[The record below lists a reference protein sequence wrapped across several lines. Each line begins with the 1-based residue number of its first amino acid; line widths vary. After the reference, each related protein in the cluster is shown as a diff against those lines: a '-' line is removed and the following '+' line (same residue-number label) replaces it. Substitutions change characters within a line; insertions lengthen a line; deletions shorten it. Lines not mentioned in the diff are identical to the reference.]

1 MWKRFFTNEWIV
13 FLVIFINTFALF
25 VHEFYDPDPVWFWI
39 DYSCIIFF
47 LIESCFKI
55 QHYRKTDHWMSGW
68 DPIDI
73 VIVVLCLPV
82 LLTPFLDLPEYSAIL
97 VFRLGRLFRLFR
109 LMRFIPD
116 SKGLIAGVL
125 RALKA
130 SVGIF
135 LALSVFNTI
144 LGLAAAFLFKEEAPG
159 LFGTPLRAFY
169 TMFKVFTIEGWYE
182 IPEALL
188 RIEAYRAPFWQVFIR
203 VFFAASVL
211 VGGILGLSLANAI
224 FVDEM
229 VLDNNLGVENRISE
243 LRDEIR
249 QLRESLAAL
258 TDSGSV
264 MPDGGEGVD
273 SG

>member
-13 FLVIFINTFALF
+13 FLVIFVNSFALF
-25 VHEFYDPDPVWFWI
+25 VHEFYDPNPVWFWI
-39 DYSCIIFF
+39 DYSCLIFF
-47 LIESCFKI
+47 SIESCFKI
-55 QHYRKTDHWMSGW
+55 HHYRRSGEWMSGW

-73 VIVVLCLPV
+73 AIVILCIPV

-116 SKGLIAGVL
+116 SKGLISGVL

-130 SVGIF
+130 SVGVF
-135 LALSVFNTI
+135 LALSLFNTI
-144 LGLAAAFLFKEEAPG
+144 LGLAAAFLFKEEAPA

-169 TMFKVFTIEGWYE
+169 TMFRVFTIEGWYE
-182 IPEALL
+182 IPEVLL
-188 RIEAYRAPFWQVFIR
+188 RVEAFKVPFWQVFIR

-211 VGGILGLSLANAI
+211 LGGVLGLSLANAI

-229 VLDNNLGVENRISE
+229 VMDNNVGLERRLDE
-243 LRDEIR
+243 MRDEIR
-249 QLRESLAAL
+249 QLRESLVVFHRDGMLAAN
-258 TDSGSV
+258 
-264 MPDGGEGVD
+264 GGEPGD
-273 SG
+273 PG